1 MAIAATS
8 PVTGEIL
15 KSFDELTSEELEAK
29 LARAAAAAAESY
41 RLTSVEQ
48 RAGWVVK
55 DSPRA
60 AQGTTAWRAPRLE
73 QRRRQ
78 KNCTLT
84 ELTARINRR
93 DASDA

>member
-1 MAIAATS
+1 MALTATPAWPTWWSYHPLMAIAATS
-8 PVTGEIL
+8 AVTGEIL

-29 LARAAAAAAESY
+29 LARAAAAAESY

-60 AQGTTAWRAPRLE
+60 AQGTTA
-73 QRRRQ
+73 
-78 KNCTLT
+78 
-84 ELTARINRR
+84 
-93 DASDA
+93 

>member
-8 PVTGEIL
+8 AVTGEIL

-29 LARAAAAAAESY
+29 LARAAAAAESY

-60 AQGTTAWRAPRLE
+60 AQGTTA
-73 QRRRQ
+73 
-78 KNCTLT
+78 
-84 ELTARINRR
+84 
-93 DASDA
+93 

>member
-29 LARAAAAAAESY
+29 LARAAAAAESY